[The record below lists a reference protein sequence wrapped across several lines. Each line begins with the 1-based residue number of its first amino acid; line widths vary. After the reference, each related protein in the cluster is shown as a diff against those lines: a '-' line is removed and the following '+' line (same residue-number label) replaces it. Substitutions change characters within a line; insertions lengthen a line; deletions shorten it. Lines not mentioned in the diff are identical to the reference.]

1 MPVCAGAWNRAAVDL
16 PGAVAASVDIT
27 DPSSVLAAAE
37 LAGDVTILI
46 NNAGSSSGAG
56 LLQGDL
62 DSIRL
67 EMETHFFGTLAMV
80 RAFAPKIAANGGGA
94 ILNVL
99 SALSW
104 VSYPSIGAYCAA
116 KAAEWSMTN
125 AIRVELAEQSVRVAG
140 LHVGYMDTDLAASW
154 TGPKSDPAEI
164 ATIALDGIEAG
175 QYEILADESAR
186 RVMANLSGG
195 VAAFYP
201 QLIAGPI
208 VHFREVMP
216 QLQRRLFGRFIA
228 RNLMVGLVIFAL
240 LSTAV

>member
-1 MPVCAGAWNRAAVDL
+1 MKIAGSTAFVTGANRGFGRHLSEQLLERGATVYAGARNPAAADL
-16 PGAVAASVDIT
+16 PGAVAVSVDIT
-27 DPSSVLAAAE
+27 DPSSVLAATE
-37 LAGDVTILI
+37 LAEDVTILI
-46 NNAGSSSGAG
+46 NNAGSGSGAG
-56 LLQGDL
+56 LPQGDL
-62 DSIRL
+62 DGIRL
-67 EMETHFFGTLAMV
+67 DMETHFFGTLAMV
-80 RAFAPKIAANGGGA
+80 RAFAPKIAANGGGS

-125 AIRVELAEQSVRVAG
+125 AIRVELAEQNVRVAG
-140 LHVGYMDTDLAASW
+140 LHVGYMNTDLAASW
-154 TGPKSDPAEI
+154 TGPKADPAEI

-201 QLIAGPI
+201 QLP
-208 VHFREVMP
+208 
-216 QLQRRLFGRFIA
+216 
-228 RNLMVGLVIFAL
+228 
-240 LSTAV
+240 